1 MLRLVGFILGDTGKT
16 AAGFVTTTD
25 PTGDEKGKGLS

>member
-16 AAGFVTTTD
+16 VAGFVTTTD